1 MQIRDDT
8 IAALATVP
16 GRSALA
22 VIRVSGPEAH
32 RIAARLC
39 RQWPALPGQARLTR
53 VADPEGHGEIDD
65 AVVTRYDRPRSYTGE
80 DVVEFS
86 CHGGLSVAAA
96 LMEALLSAGARQADP
111 GEFSQRALLNGKLD
125 LVQAEAVGDL
135 IDAAT
140 HAARRLA
147 LRNLH
152 GELSTQ
158 IQQLRD
164 RILEIEA
171 LIAYDIDF
179 PEEDDGPVPR
189 NRVAATAA
197 TVNAL
202 LARMIAT
209 APTADIL
216 RDGAKVVIAG
226 EPNAGKSSL
235 FNALLGE
242 RRAIV
247 TDLPGT
253 TRDALE
259 GRLDV
264 GQWPVRLV
272 DTAGLRETTD
282 DVVERMGIEVSL
294 EQLPDAQVVLVCG
307 ETPAS
312 VESTVR
318 FLGGRYAGSVVRI
331 LTKGDRRRVG
341 VQSQDNMPESQLITV
356 SAVTRDGLDH
366 LLARIGACVAEA
378 AGSTEINGPMLT
390 RARHRA
396 ALERASSEMHLFADA
411 WAGATLP
418 AIVAAVHVRSASES
432 LGELIGAVSTEDIL
446 GRVFSEFC
454 VGK

>member
-1 MQIRDDT
+1 VQIRDDT

-39 RQWPALPGQARLTR
+39 EHWPSAPGQGRRTR
-53 VADPEGHGEIDD
+53 IADPERHGEIDD
-65 AVVTRYDRPRSYTGE
+65 AVVTRFDRPRSYTGE

-86 CHGGLSVAAA
+86 CHGGLSIAAA
-96 LMEALLSAGARQADP
+96 LLEALLCAGVRQAEP
-111 GEFSQRALLNGKLD
+111 GEFSQRALLNGKFD
-125 LVQAEAVGDL
+125 LVQAEAIGEL
-135 IDAAT
+135 IDAPT

-147 LRNLH
+147 LRNLR

-179 PEEDDGPVPR
+179 PEEDDGPVSR
-189 NRVAATAA
+189 ARVEAAIE
-197 TVNAL
+197 TVTTIL
-202 LARMIAT
+202 TRMIAT
-209 APTADIL
+209 APTADLL
-216 RDGAKVVIAG
+216 RDGSKVVIAG

-242 RRAIV
+242 RRSIV
-247 TDLPGT
+247 TDIPGT

-264 GQWPVRLV
+264 GHWPVRLV
-272 DTAGLRETTD
+272 DTAGLRERTD
-282 DVVERMGIEVSL
+282 DVVERLGIEVSL

-312 VESTVR
+312 VEATAR
-318 FLGGRYAGSVVRI
+318 FLEGRYRGSVIRV
-331 LTKGDRRRVG
+331 LTKGDRLPAG
-341 VQSQDNMPESQLITV
+341 VQSQDNIPESQLITV

-366 LLARIGACVAEA
+366 LLARIEESVAGA
-378 AGSTEINGPMLT
+378 AGSSEVNGPMLT

-396 ALERASSEMHLFADA
+396 ALERASSEMRLFADA
-411 WAGATLP
+411 WTGATVP